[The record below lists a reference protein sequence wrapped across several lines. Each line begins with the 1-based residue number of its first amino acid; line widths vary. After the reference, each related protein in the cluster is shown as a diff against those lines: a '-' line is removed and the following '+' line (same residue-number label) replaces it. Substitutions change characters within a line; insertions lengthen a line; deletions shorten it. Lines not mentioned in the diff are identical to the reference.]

1 VTEME
6 RITEVLENITKEIT
20 DVNHEIKTIIEG
32 EGLNT
37 QQIDEWIN
45 SLNKIIRLTDHT
57 TEILEESK

>member
-1 VTEME
+1 ME
-6 RITEVLENITKEIT
+6 KITEALENITKEIT
-20 DVNHEIKTIIEG
+20 DVNHEIKNIIEG
-32 EGLNT
+32 EGLNN